1 MILMGQ
7 EGWEE
12 GKNFPYTMM
21 GSELTI
27 TNQNRDF
34 GVILNNTVN
43 IPGLFQNSCSS
54 QKAMLEIIRKETE
67 NGKENIIVRVYK
79 NIILMLL
86 KYFYAVPVCHVLQL
100 EGVRGKTKDMKQ
112 ILSSR

>member
-1 MILMGQ
+1 MIFMGQ

-12 GKNFPYTMM
+12 GKNFPCVMI

-27 TNQNRDF
+27 TNQNRGF
-34 GVILNNTVN
+34 GVTLNNTVN

-54 QKAMLEIIRKETE
+54 QKAMLEIIRKGTE
-67 NGKENIIVRVYK
+67 NGKENIIVHVYK

-86 KYFYAVPVCHVLQL
+86 KYFYAVPVCHVLQV
-100 EGVRGKTKDMKQ
+100 EGVRGKTKGMKQ
-112 ILSSR
+112 ILSAR